1 MSNILGVDIYK
12 KLKDEGVFQSSDSE
26 FIKAIAI
33 DMASN
38 PDEWNGLSYLN
49 SSNRDKWDN
58 SIYRIINLKPGYWE
72 TKSST
77 FVAFIK
83 VLRDNWFKS
92 IPELL
97 KLLEPHN
104 VGIDDFFK
112 LERNV
117 SFKFSSLVKD
127 VNTLQKEILKSKKYD
142 ISPFVA
148 YVSHAFLPSVVFQ
161 LEEYGLPRM
170 ISKKI
175 QESKLINF
183 YDSNLTI
190 HKTIEIFNELG

>member
-1 MSNILGVDIYK
+1 VYK
-12 KLKDEGVFQSSDSE
+12 RLKEEGVFQSSDSD

-38 PDEWNGLSYLN
+38 PNDWNGLSYLN
-49 SSNRDKWDN
+49 STNRNDWDDN
-58 SIYRIINLKPGYWE
+58 LYKILKLKPANWE
-72 TKSST
+72 TNHTT
-77 FVAFIK
+77 FVEFIK
-83 VLRDNWFKS
+83 VLSNNWFKS

-97 KLLEPHN
+97 KMLEPYN

-117 SFKFSSLVKD
+117 SFKFASLIKD
-127 VNTLQKEILKSKKYD
+127 VNTLQKEILKDKKYD

>member
-1 MSNILGVDIYK
+1 
-12 KLKDEGVFQSSDSE
+12 
-26 FIKAIAI
+26 
-33 DMASN
+33 
-38 PDEWNGLSYLN
+38 
-49 SSNRDKWDN
+49 
-58 SIYRIINLKPGYWE
+58 
-72 TKSST
+72 
-77 FVAFIK
+77 
-83 VLRDNWFKS
+83 
-92 IPELL
+92 ELL
-97 KLLEPHN
+97 KLLEPYN

-127 VNTLQKEILKSKKYD
+127 VNTLQKEILKSKNYD
-142 ISPFVA
+142 IAPFVA

-183 YDSNLTI
+183 YDTNLTI
-190 HKTIEIFNELG
+190 HQTIDIFRDLGIHTIKEKVELDEFDMYILDYFYDGIRTNEKK